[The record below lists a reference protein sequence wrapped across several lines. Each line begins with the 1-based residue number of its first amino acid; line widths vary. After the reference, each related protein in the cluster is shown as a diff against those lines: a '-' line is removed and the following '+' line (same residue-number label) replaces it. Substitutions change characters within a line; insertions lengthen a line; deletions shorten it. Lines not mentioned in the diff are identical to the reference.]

1 MANLSTL
8 LGTQFGVG
16 VGGNINLTSQVTG
29 TLPAANGGTGQ
40 TTPIFGGGLIKVEL
54 VTALPASPNS
64 NTLYI
69 VTG

>member
-1 MANLSTL
+1 MANLSAL
-8 LGTQFGVG
+8 LGDQFRGDA
-16 VGGNINLTSQVTG
+16 NTNLTSQVTG

-54 VTALPASPNS
+54 VTALPVSPNS